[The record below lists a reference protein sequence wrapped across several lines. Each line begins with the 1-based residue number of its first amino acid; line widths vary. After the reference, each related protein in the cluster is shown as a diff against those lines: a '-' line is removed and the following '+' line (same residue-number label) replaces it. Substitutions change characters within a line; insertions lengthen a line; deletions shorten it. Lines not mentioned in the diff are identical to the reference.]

1 MKFNVLK
8 RAFVLTALGASMA
21 TAAFAAPTGPVMIPQ
36 PGTVVVI
43 NHNPDVTFAGNINFD
58 IESQENNNLKIGST
72 VVPNVL
78 YGAVFNKSGA
88 PDTIVPAQTYVFT
101 GAKDVPAALTAPS
114 DEGKPGATWSVET
127 IKKTKSGDI
136 QVASRG
142 VPEKPLGVQMEIIKD
157 TFTMGAIDNS
167 KTVQGQN
174 SKGTL
179 YMTVPK
185 DLKLNPSNDIPAD
198 VRETMPAMLR
208 GRMGESMMVS
218 LLPLNDEEKQQ
229 LRNNSHNANT
239 IVFNRAMGMASS
251 IGNSAKQSKVYTY
264 MKDHYLNMII
274 VAKDYDDNG
283 ARGSGVLMVSKQDN
297 SDDVMLILFKGP
309 DITNSKIEKVIGSM
323 LSAHFERK

>member
-1 MKFNVLK
+1 MKCNVFK
-8 RAFVLTALGASMA
+8 RALVLTALGASMA
-21 TAAFAAPTGPVMIPQ
+21 TAAFAAPNGPVMIPQ

-58 IESQENNNLKIGST
+58 VESQENNNLKIGST

-101 GAKDVPAALTAPS
+101 GVKEVPAALTSPS

-208 GRMGESMMVS
+208 GRMGESMMVN
-218 LLPLNDEEKQQ
+218 LLPLNNEEKQQ
-229 LRNNSHNANT
+229 LRNNPHNANA

>member
-1 MKFNVLK
+1 MKCNVLK
-8 RAFVLTALGASMA
+8 RALVLTALGTSMA
-21 TAAFAAPTGPVMIPQ
+21 TAAFAAPNGPVMIPQ

-58 IESQENNNLKIGST
+58 VESQENNNLKIGST

-101 GAKDVPAALTAPS
+101 GVKEVPAALTSPS

-208 GRMGESMMVS
+208 GRMGESMMVN

-229 LRNNSHNANT
+229 LRNNPHNANA

-264 MKDHYLNMII
+264 MKDHYLNIII

>member
-1 MKFNVLK
+1 MKRNLLK
-8 RAFVLTALGASMA
+8 RAALLA
-21 TAAFAAPTGPVMIPQ
+21 TISATMCITAFAAQNGPVMIPQ

-58 IESQENNNLKIGST
+58 VESQTDNNLRIGND

-78 YGAVFNKSGA
+78 YGAVFNRSGA
-88 PDTIVPAQTYVFT
+88 PDTIVPAQSYMFI
-101 GAKDVPAALTAPS
+101 GPKEVPAPLTDSS
-114 DEGKPGATWSVET
+114 DAGKAGATWSVET
-127 IKKTKSGDI
+127 IKKVKGQEI

-142 VPEKPLGVQMEIIKD
+142 IPEKPLAVQMEIIKD
-157 TFTMGAIDNS
+157 TFTTGAIDNS
-167 KTVQGQN
+167 KTAIGEN

-185 DLKLNPSNDIPAD
+185 DLKLTASTDIPAD
-198 VRETMPAMLR
+198 VRETMPAMFR
-208 GRMGESMMVS
+208 GKMGESLMVN
-218 LLPLNDEEKQQ
+218 LLPLNDAEKQQ
-229 LRNNSHNANT
+229 LSDNPHNANT
-239 IVFNRAMGMASS
+239 IVFNRTMEMASS

-297 SDDVMLILFKGP
+297 SDDIMLVLFKGP
-309 DITNSKIEKVIGSM
+309 DITNSKIEKVIGFM

>member
-1 MKFNVLK
+1 MKCNVLK
-8 RAFVLTALGASMA
+8 RAFVLTALGASIA
-21 TAAFAAPTGPVMIPQ
+21 TAAFAAPNGPVMIPQ

-58 IESQENNNLKIGST
+58 VESQENNNLKIGST

-101 GAKDVPAALTAPS
+101 GVKEVPAALTSPS

-208 GRMGESMMVS
+208 GRMGESMMVN

-229 LRNNSHNANT
+229 LRNNPHNANA

-264 MKDHYLNMII
+264 MKDHYLNIII

>member
-8 RAFVLTALGASMA
+8 RALVLTALGASMA
-21 TAAFAAPTGPVMIPQ
+21 TAAFAAPNGPVMIPQ

-58 IESQENNNLKIGST
+58 VESQENNNLKIGST

-101 GAKDVPAALTAPS
+101 GTKEVPAALTSPS

-208 GRMGESMMVS
+208 GRMGESMMVN

-229 LRNNSHNANT
+229 LRNNPHNANA

-264 MKDHYLNMII
+264 MKDHYLNIII

>member
-1 MKFNVLK
+1 MKCNVLK

-21 TAAFAAPTGPVMIPQ
+21 TAAFAAPNGPVMIPQ

-58 IESQENNNLKIGST
+58 VESQENNNLKIGST

-88 PDTIVPAQTYVFT
+88 PDTIVPAQTYVFI
-101 GAKDVPAALTAPS
+101 GAKEVPAALTSPS

-142 VPEKPLGVQMEIIKD
+142 VPEKPLDVQMEIIKD
-157 TFTMGAIDNS
+157 TFTMSAIDNS

-185 DLKLNPSNDIPAD
+185 DLKLNSSNDIPAD

-208 GRMGESMMVS
+208 GRMGESMMVN

-229 LRNNSHNANT
+229 LRNNPHNANA

>member
-8 RAFVLTALGASMA
+8 RAFILTALGASMA
-21 TAAFAAPTGPVMIPQ
+21 TVAFAAPTGPVMIPQ

-58 IESQENNNLKIGST
+58 VESQENNNLKIGST

-101 GAKDVPAALTAPS
+101 GNKEVPAALTAPS

-208 GRMGESMMVS
+208 GRMSESMMVN

-229 LRNNSHNANT
+229 LRNNPHNANT

>member
-1 MKFNVLK
+1 MKCNVLK

-21 TAAFAAPTGPVMIPQ
+21 TAAFAAPNGPVMIPQ

-58 IESQENNNLKIGST
+58 VESQENNNLKIGST

-101 GAKDVPAALTAPS
+101 GVKEVPAALTSPS

-142 VPEKPLGVQMEIIKD
+142 VPEKPLGVQLEIIKD

-208 GRMGESMMVS
+208 GRMGESMMVN

-229 LRNNSHNANT
+229 LRNNPHNANA

>member
-1 MKFNVLK
+1 MKCNVLK

-21 TAAFAAPTGPVMIPQ
+21 TAAFAAPNGPVMIPQ
-36 PGTVVVI
+36 SGTVVVI

-58 IESQENNNLKIGST
+58 VESQENNNLKIGST

-101 GAKDVPAALTAPS
+101 GTKEVPAALTSPS

-142 VPEKPLGVQMEIIKD
+142 VPEKPLGVQLEIIKD

-185 DLKLNPSNDIPAD
+185 DLKLNSSNDIPAD

-208 GRMGESMMVS
+208 GRMGESMMVN

-229 LRNNSHNANT
+229 LRNNPHNANA

-309 DITNSKIEKVIGSM
+309 DITNSKIEKVIGAM

>member
-21 TAAFAAPTGPVMIPQ
+21 TAAFAALTGPVMIPQ

-58 IESQENNNLKIGST
+58 VESQENNNLKIGST

-101 GAKDVPAALTAPS
+101 GNKEVPAALTAPS

-208 GRMGESMMVS
+208 GRMGESMMVN

>member
-8 RAFVLTALGASMA
+8 RAFVLTTLGASMA

-58 IESQENNNLKIGST
+58 VESQENNNLKIGST

-88 PDTIVPAQTYVFT
+88 PDTIVPAQTYVFI
-101 GAKDVPAALTAPS
+101 GNKEVSAALTAPS

-208 GRMGESMMVS
+208 GRMGESMMVN

-229 LRNNSHNANT
+229 LRNNPHNANA

-264 MKDHYLNMII
+264 MKEHYLNMII

>member
-8 RAFVLTALGASMA
+8 RALVLTALGASMA
-21 TAAFAAPTGPVMIPQ
+21 TAAFAAPNGPVMIPQ

-58 IESQENNNLKIGST
+58 VESQENNNLKIGST

-101 GAKDVPAALTAPS
+101 GAKEVPAALTSPS

-208 GRMGESMMVS
+208 GRMGESMMVN

-229 LRNNSHNANT
+229 LRNNPHNANA

-309 DITNSKIEKVIGSM
+309 DSTNSKIEKVIGSM

>member
-1 MKFNVLK
+1 MKCNVLK

-21 TAAFAAPTGPVMIPQ
+21 TAAFAAPNSPVMIPQ

-58 IESQENNNLKIGST
+58 VESQENNNLKIGST

-101 GAKDVPAALTAPS
+101 GAKEVPAALTSPS

-142 VPEKPLGVQMEIIKD
+142 VPEKPLSVQMEIIKD

-208 GRMGESMMVS
+208 GRMGESMMVN

-229 LRNNSHNANT
+229 LRNNPHNANA

>member
-1 MKFNVLK
+1 MKCNVLK

-21 TAAFAAPTGPVMIPQ
+21 TAAFAAPNGPVMIPQ

-58 IESQENNNLKIGST
+58 VESQENNNLKIGST

-88 PDTIVPAQTYVFT
+88 PDTIVPAQTYVFR
-101 GAKDVPAALTAPS
+101 GAKEVPAALTSPS

-142 VPEKPLGVQMEIIKD
+142 VPEKPLSVQMEIIKD

-208 GRMGESMMVS
+208 GRMGESMMVN

-229 LRNNSHNANT
+229 LRNNPHNANA

-264 MKDHYLNMII
+264 MKDHYLNIII

>member
-8 RAFVLTALGASMA
+8 RAFVLTTLGASMA

-58 IESQENNNLKIGST
+58 VESQENNNLKIGST

-101 GAKDVPAALTAPS
+101 GNKEVPAALTASS

-208 GRMGESMMVS
+208 GRMGESMMVN

>member
-21 TAAFAAPTGPVMIPQ
+21 TAAFAAPNGPVMIPQ

-58 IESQENNNLKIGST
+58 VESQENNNLKIGST

-101 GAKDVPAALTAPS
+101 GVKEVPAALTSPS

-157 TFTMGAIDNS
+157 TFTIGAIDNS

-208 GRMGESMMVS
+208 GRMGESMMVN

-229 LRNNSHNANT
+229 LRNNPHNANA

>member
-1 MKFNVLK
+1 MKCNVLK

-21 TAAFAAPTGPVMIPQ
+21 TAAFAAPNGPVMIPQ

-58 IESQENNNLKIGST
+58 VESQENNNLKIGST

-101 GAKDVPAALTAPS
+101 GVKEVPAALTSPS

-142 VPEKPLGVQMEIIKD
+142 VPEKPLSVQMEIIKD

-179 YMTVPK
+179 YMTMPK
-185 DLKLNPSNDIPAD
+185 NLKLNPSNDIPAD

-208 GRMGESMMVS
+208 GRMGESMMVN

-229 LRNNSHNANT
+229 LRNNPHNANA

>member
-1 MKFNVLK
+1 MKCNVLK

-21 TAAFAAPTGPVMIPQ
+21 TAAFAAPNGPVMIPQ
-36 PGTVVVI
+36 SGTVVVI

-58 IESQENNNLKIGST
+58 VESQENNNLKIGST

-101 GAKDVPAALTAPS
+101 GTKEVPAALTSPS

-142 VPEKPLGVQMEIIKD
+142 VPEKPLGVQLEIIKD

-185 DLKLNPSNDIPAD
+185 DLKLNSSNDIPAD

-208 GRMGESMMVS
+208 GRMGESMMVN

-229 LRNNSHNANT
+229 LRNNPHNANA

>member
-8 RAFVLTALGASMA
+8 RALVLTALGASMA
-21 TAAFAAPTGPVMIPQ
+21 TAAFAAPNGPVMIPQ

-58 IESQENNNLKIGST
+58 VESQENNNLKIGST

-101 GAKDVPAALTAPS
+101 GAKEVPTALISPS

-208 GRMGESMMVS
+208 GRMGESMMVN

-229 LRNNSHNANT
+229 LRNNPHNANT

>member
-8 RAFVLTALGASMA
+8 RALVLTALGASMA

-58 IESQENNNLKIGST
+58 VESQENNNLKIGST

-101 GAKDVPAALTAPS
+101 GAKEVPAALISPS

-208 GRMGESMMVS
+208 GRMGESMMVN

-229 LRNNSHNANT
+229 LRNNPHNANA

>member
-1 MKFNVLK
+1 MKCNVLK

-21 TAAFAAPTGPVMIPQ
+21 TAAFAAPNGPVMIPQ

-58 IESQENNNLKIGST
+58 VESQENNNLKIGST

-101 GAKDVPAALTAPS
+101 GTKEVPAALTSPS

-142 VPEKPLGVQMEIIKD
+142 VPEKPLGVQLEIIKD

-185 DLKLNPSNDIPAD
+185 DLKLNSSNDIPAD

-208 GRMGESMMVS
+208 GRMGESMMVN

-229 LRNNSHNANT
+229 LRNNPHNANA

-283 ARGSGVLMVSKQDN
+283 ARGSGVLMLSKQDN

>member
-1 MKFNVLK
+1 MKCNVLK

-21 TAAFAAPTGPVMIPQ
+21 TAAFAAPNGPVMIPQ

-58 IESQENNNLKIGST
+58 VESQENNNLKIGST

-101 GAKDVPAALTAPS
+101 GTKEVPAALTSPS

-208 GRMGESMMVS
+208 GRMGESMMVN

-229 LRNNSHNANT
+229 LRNNPHNANA

-297 SDDVMLILFKGP
+297 SDDVMLLLFKGP

>member
-8 RAFVLTALGASMA
+8 RAFVLTAFGASMA
-21 TAAFAAPTGPVMIPQ
+21 TAAFAAPNGPVMIPQ

-58 IESQENNNLKIGST
+58 VESQENNNLKIGST

-101 GAKDVPAALTAPS
+101 GAKEVPAALTSPS

-136 QVASRG
+136 QMASRG

-208 GRMGESMMVS
+208 GRMGESMMVN

-229 LRNNSHNANT
+229 LRNNPHNANA

>member
-21 TAAFAAPTGPVMIPQ
+21 TAAFAAPNGPVMIPQ

-58 IESQENNNLKIGST
+58 VESQENNNLKIGST

-101 GAKDVPAALTAPS
+101 GVKEVPAALTSPS

-136 QVASRG
+136 QMASRG

-208 GRMGESMMVS
+208 GRMGESMMVN

-229 LRNNSHNANT
+229 LRNNPHNANA

>member
-21 TAAFAAPTGPVMIPQ
+21 TVAFAAPTGPVMIPQ

-58 IESQENNNLKIGST
+58 IESQENNNLRIGST

-101 GAKDVPAALTAPS
+101 GNKEVPAALTAPS

-208 GRMGESMMVS
+208 GRMGESMMVN

-229 LRNNSHNANT
+229 LRNNPHNANA

>member
-8 RAFVLTALGASMA
+8 RALVLTALGASMA
-21 TAAFAAPTGPVMIPQ
+21 TAAFAAPNGPVMIPQ

-58 IESQENNNLKIGST
+58 VESQENNNLKIGST
-72 VVPNVL
+72 IVPNVL

-101 GAKDVPAALTAPS
+101 GTKEVPAALTSPS

-208 GRMGESMMVS
+208 GRMGESMMVN

-229 LRNNSHNANT
+229 LRNNPHNANT

-309 DITNSKIEKVIGSM
+309 DITNSKIEKVFGSM

>member
-8 RAFVLTALGASMA
+8 RALVLTALSASMA
-21 TAAFAAPTGPVMIPQ
+21 TAAFAAPNGPVMIPQ

-58 IESQENNNLKIGST
+58 VESQENNNLKIGST

-101 GAKDVPAALTAPS
+101 GNKEVPAALTSPS

-142 VPEKPLGVQMEIIKD
+142 VPEKPLGVQMDIIKD

-208 GRMGESMMVS
+208 GRMGESMMVN

-229 LRNNSHNANT
+229 LRNNPHNANA

>member
-8 RAFVLTALGASMA
+8 RALVLTALGASMA
-21 TAAFAAPTGPVMIPQ
+21 TAAFAAPNGPVMIPQ

-58 IESQENNNLKIGST
+58 VESQENNNLKIGST

-88 PDTIVPAQTYVFT
+88 PDTIVPAQTYVFR
-101 GAKDVPAALTAPS
+101 GAKEVPAALTSPS

-208 GRMGESMMVS
+208 GRMGESMMVN

-229 LRNNSHNANT
+229 LRNNPHNANT

>member
-1 MKFNVLK
+1 
-8 RAFVLTALGASMA
+8 
-21 TAAFAAPTGPVMIPQ
+21 
-36 PGTVVVI
+36 
-43 NHNPDVTFAGNINFD
+43 
-58 IESQENNNLKIGST
+58 
-72 VVPNVL
+72 VPNVL
-78 YGAVFNKSGA
+78 YGAVFNKAGA

-101 GAKDVPAALTAPS
+101 GAKEVPAALTSPS
-114 DEGKPGATWSVET
+114 DEGKPGAAWSVET

-167 KTVQGQN
+167 KTVLGEN

-185 DLKLNPSNDIPAD
+185 ELKLNPSTDIPAD

-208 GRMGESMMVS
+208 GRMGESLMVN

-229 LRNNSHNANT
+229 LRNNPHNANT
-239 IVFNRAMGMASS
+239 IVFNRAMGMTSS

-264 MKDHYLNMII
+264 MKDHYLNMVI

-309 DITNSKIEKVIGSM
+309 DITNAKIEKVIGSM

>member
-8 RAFVLTALGASMA
+8 RALVLTALGASMA
-21 TAAFAAPTGPVMIPQ
+21 TAAFAAPNGPVMIPQ

-58 IESQENNNLKIGST
+58 VESQENNNLKIGST

-101 GAKDVPAALTAPS
+101 GVKEVPAALTSPS

-142 VPEKPLGVQMEIIKD
+142 VPEKPLSVQMEIIKD

-167 KTVQGQN
+167 KTAQGQN

-208 GRMGESMMVS
+208 GRMGESMMVN

-229 LRNNSHNANT
+229 LRNNPHNANA

>member
-1 MKFNVLK
+1 MKCNVLK

-21 TAAFAAPTGPVMIPQ
+21 TAAFAAPNGPVMIPQ

-58 IESQENNNLKIGST
+58 VESQENNNLKIGST

-101 GAKDVPAALTAPS
+101 GNKEVPAALTSPS

-142 VPEKPLGVQMEIIKD
+142 VPEKPLGVQIEIIKD

-208 GRMGESMMVS
+208 GRMGESMMVN

-229 LRNNSHNANT
+229 LRNNPHNANA

>member
-8 RAFVLTALGASMA
+8 RALVLTALGASMA
-21 TAAFAAPTGPVMIPQ
+21 TAAFAAPNGPVMIPQ

-58 IESQENNNLKIGST
+58 VESQENNNLKIGST

-101 GAKDVPAALTAPS
+101 GTKEVPAALTSPS

-208 GRMGESMMVS
+208 GRMGESMMVN
-218 LLPLNDEEKQQ
+218 LLPLNNEEKQQ
-229 LRNNSHNANT
+229 LRNNPHNANA